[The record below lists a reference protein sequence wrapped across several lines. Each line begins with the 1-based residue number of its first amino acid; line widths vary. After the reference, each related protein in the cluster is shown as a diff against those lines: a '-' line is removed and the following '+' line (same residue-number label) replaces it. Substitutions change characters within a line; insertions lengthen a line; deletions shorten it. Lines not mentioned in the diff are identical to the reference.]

1 MRIERDS
8 LGEFEVPAEAKYGV
22 HSMRAYKNFFISGV
36 PVSEFPELVIAL
48 AQVKKAA
55 AAANTKLGV
64 LDAEKARAIQDACD
78 EIIGGAHHDQIR
90 ERRANC
96 QACAGARKVGCRCR
110 RRTWIRG
117 GWDRL

>member
-1 MRIERDS
+1 MHSGEIAMRIERDS

-64 LDAEKARAIQDACD
+64 LDAERARAIQDACD
-78 EIIGGAHHDQIR
+78 EIIGGAH
-90 ERRANC
+90 
-96 QACAGARKVGCRCR
+96 
-110 RRTWIRG
+110 
-117 GWDRL
+117 